1 MINNIDKAIQATKI
15 EEKKSKYY
23 KLKGEYDTLPARIKK
38 AEMDYYTEGGC
49 NLNDIG
55 DTKRCGLEYYLEI
68 KREERQKIL
77 ESFTNYRKQKD
88 EDAEEL
94 SSVGLFDTIGLNK
107 LFNKTIEGMTMERDS
122 NNNTNTCKWD
132 NPWGNTEKEIFQG
145 DDGPPHITSYKYN
158 EELEILIDKLNSI
171 KKMAGHT
178 SKLRKNDTKMSDIVA
193 NGNMNLDKEKRER
206 IRKGKID
213 YRNAI
218 FYNKMTNEYKTAIRI
233 LEIIYWIVFTVLIIL
248 FIYKKQYEVD
258 RMAFIVILTFAII
271 PFVLL
276 KPMVEFI
283 MLNVKRYHF
292 IDTLYFTIAVGTVAL
307 TSVLYLMT
315 SQ

>member
-23 KLKGEYDTLPARIKK
+23 KLKGEYDNLPARIKK

-107 LFNKTIEGMTMERDS
+107 LFNKTIEGMTYD
-122 NNNTNTCKWD
+122 NDTCDWTKDWPNED
-132 NPWGNTEKEIFQG
+132 EIFQ
-145 DDGPPHITSYKYN
+145 DNDGPSHITSYKYN

>member
-1 MINNIDKAIQATKI
+1 M
-15 EEKKSKYY
+15 
-23 KLKGEYDTLPARIKK
+23 
-38 AEMDYYTEGGC
+38 
-49 NLNDIG
+49 
-55 DTKRCGLEYYLEI
+55 
-68 KREERQKIL
+68 

-107 LFNKTIEGMTMERDS
+107 LFNKTIEGMTYD
-122 NNNTNTCKWD
+122 NDTCDWTKDWPNED
-132 NPWGNTEKEIFQG
+132 EIFQ
-145 DDGPPHITSYKYN
+145 DNDGPSHITSYKYN

>member
-107 LFNKTIEGMTMERDS
+107 LFNKTIEGMTYD
-122 NNNTNTCKWD
+122 NVNDTCDWTKDWLNED
-132 NPWGNTEKEIFQG
+132 EIFQYG
-145 DDGPPHITSYKYN
+145 NGTLTTISPYKYN

>member
-107 LFNKTIEGMTMERDS
+107 LFNKTIEGMTYD
-122 NNNTNTCKWD
+122 NDTCDWTKDWPNED
-132 NPWGNTEKEIFQG
+132 EIFQ
-145 DDGPPHITSYKYN
+145 DNDRTSHITSYKYN

>member
-107 LFNKTIEGMTMERDS
+107 LFNKTIEGMTYD
-122 NNNTNTCKWD
+122 NYNDTCNWD
-132 NPWGNTEKEIFQG
+132 ESWGNTGEIFQHENG
-145 DDGPPHITSYKYN
+145 TLTKISPYKYN